1 MRSELDLPVNCTE
14 WPIPASKIK
23 EGGGDKRETGERE
36 DSQQRKDV
44 RVERDFQNARVPH
57 APANPRRQIPLG
69 SPLPTHT
76 ETRETRKQQAQRP
89 PATSFP
95 FSLERTGAQ
104 AHQEPRG
111 CEPERRENAR
121 WQQGR
126 GWRRQRP
133 RSWLRSGSLP
143 RTPASVYVTVSMEI
157 PRRGQRSGSRRL
169 GLTRPPA
176 DGDSSV
182 ALAVAAAVEAAGAAR
197 LPLPF
202 AHSARPAVVVVPAVA
217 AAVAPFAAAK
227 AAAAVASQNAVTRQR
242 PTSLHHHAATR

>member
-1 MRSELDLPVNCTE
+1 MAEPPLLPRPGRRSTGTPGTERLRAGEARECALATGKGVAATEAEEL
-14 WPIPASKIK
+14 
-23 EGGGDKRETGERE
+23 
-36 DSQQRKDV
+36 
-44 RVERDFQNARVPH
+44 
-57 APANPRRQIPLG
+57 
-69 SPLPTHT
+69 
-76 ETRETRKQQAQRP
+76 
-89 PATSFP
+89 
-95 FSLERTGAQ
+95 
-104 AHQEPRG
+104 
-111 CEPERRENAR
+111 
-121 WQQGR
+121 
-126 GWRRQRP
+126 
-133 RSWLRSGSLP
+133 LRSGSLP